1 MSFNMMAFYLVLL
14 ASHNPPRLFNTRP
27 GRERVAGKLR
37 VGMPGLFTLH
47 LLHIWYW
54 TVLNVNDFTT
64 AESNKIRLIHSGN
77 VLRLYLH
84 SLVMTWGRMKDYI
97 MNFPYSLLFRPL
109 CSWRLLWL
117 QPAVTVALLLS
128 SSLVPRESNAINQ
141 SPMSCLVHFR
151 RSPTTLLLYL
161 LSLVWV
167 SQEQKINGITGTLSL
182 FAFQTEMAC
191 PHGPPGGL
199 DLVSGWLLTSV
210 SLLICSNNAD
220 LFGLLWPIILQNE
233 NPKWRNFYYL
243 PPSH

>member
-1 MSFNMMAFYLVLL
+1 MRKN
-14 ASHNPPRLFNTRP
+14 
-27 GRERVAGKLR
+27 E
-37 VGMPGLFTLH
+37 GLYNEL
-47 LLHIWYW
+47 
-54 TVLNVNDFTT
+54 
-64 AESNKIRLIHSGN
+64 
-77 VLRLYLH
+77 
-84 SLVMTWGRMKDYI
+84 
-97 MNFPYSLLFRPL
+97 SLLSVIQAAVFVAITLTSTRCH
-109 CSWRLLWL
+109 CSSATFLFLG
-117 QPAVTVALLLS
+117 S
-128 SSLVPRESNAINQ
+128 KESNAINQ